1 MGSASY
7 QNNHEKAEKIKGKH
21 IKKKLNIHVE
31 GVPILVDYKG
41 PVEGVVEGL
50 VKGLRSGISYCGSRD
65 IQSMQANAEF
75 IQITSAGWYESGS
88 RGNKMSD

>member
-1 MGSASY
+1 M
-7 QNNHEKAEKIKGKH
+7 KGKH
-21 IKKKLNIHVE
+21 IKEKLNIHVE

-41 PVEGVVEGL
+41 PAAGVVESL
-50 VKGLRSGISYCGSRD
+50 IKGLRSGISYCGARD

-75 IQITSAGWYESGS
+75 MQITSAGWHESGS